1 MDFCCFYFP
10 LFCIHWLMDYN
21 MLASPQVPHQIGI
34 KVPNLNIGKLKTWGW
49 DLNVTW
55 KDRIKDFNYQIGFN
69 ISDSKNELVEYN
81 GVSVVKAGIVQH
93 LQGYEL
99 NTIWGYKTDG
109 YWSSR
114 EEYLQYKKDNP
125 GYKSFNDG
133 KVSGGDIR
141 YVSQGKADHE
151 IGVGSGTLSDTGDL
165 VYLGN
170 TDPRYLYGLNLSAQ
184 WRGFDISVMFQGVG
198 KRKAMV
204 QFGAIAPL
212 SGTGSMP
219 WTIHRDYWTEDN
231 QDAYWPRLCNYA
243 NNDFNFK
250 TSDKWIQNAAY
261 IRLKNVTVGYTLPIP
276 KKYVER
282 VRVYVTG
289 EDIWEHTKMLSV
301 FDPEQDNGKDGINR
315 SFYPFFRSW
324 TVGLNVSF

>member
-1 MDFCCFYFP
+1 
-10 LFCIHWLMDYN
+10 
-21 MLASPQVPHQIGI
+21 
-34 KVPNLNIGKLKTWGW
+34 
-49 DLNVTW
+49 
-55 KDRIKDFNYQIGFN
+55 
-69 ISDSKNELVEYN
+69 
-81 GVSVVKAGIVQH
+81 
-93 LQGYEL
+93 
-99 NTIWGYKTDG
+99 
-109 YWSSR
+109 
-114 EEYLQYKKDNP
+114 
-125 GYKSFNDG
+125 
-133 KVSGGDIR
+133 
-141 YVSQGKADHE
+141 
-151 IGVGSGTLSDTGDL
+151 
-165 VYLGN
+165 
-170 TDPRYLYGLNLSAQ
+170 
-184 WRGFDISVMFQGVG
+184 MFQGVG

-301 FDPEQDNGKDGINR
+301 FDPEQDNGKDGIDR

>member
-1 MDFCCFYFP
+1 MD
-10 LFCIHWLMDYN
+10 
-21 MLASPQVPHQIGI
+21 
-34 KVPNLNIGKLKTWGW
+34 GKLKKKPKATKTTRS
-49 DLNVTW
+49 DLYLRKV
-55 KDRIKDFNYQIGFN
+55 
-69 ISDSKNELVEYN
+69 LVCPHCGY
-81 GVSVVKAGIVQH
+81 GIT
-93 LQGYEL
+93 GA
-99 NTIWGYKTDG
+99 T
-109 YWSSR
+109 SR
-114 EEYLQYKKDNP
+114 
-125 GYKSFNDG
+125 
-133 KVSGGDIR
+133 
-141 YVSQGKADHE
+141 
-151 IGVGSGTLSDTGDL
+151 GTLSDTGEL

-289 EDIWEHTKMLSV
+289 EDIWEHTKMLSA
-301 FDPEQDNGKDGINR
+301 
-315 SFYPFFRSW
+315 
-324 TVGLNVSF
+324 L